1 MNNDHLVEAAA
12 IAGCAI
18 AGVVLL
24 PASLGFGT
32 SGIVAGSIA
41 AGIQS
46 AIGNVAAGSTFAIC
60 TSLGMKGVFATTG
73 KLAYSF
79 GVIGIT
85 NLLAKFRSHR

>member
-1 MNNDHLVEAAA
+1 MNNDRFLGVAA

-60 TSLGMKGVFATTG
+60 TSLGMKGVFATTSKFATSIG
-73 KLAYSF
+73 IL
-79 GVIGIT
+79 GIT

>member
-1 MNNDHLVEAAA
+1 MNNDRFLGVAT
-12 IAGCAI
+12 IVGCAI
-18 AGVVLL
+18 AGVALL

-60 TSLGMKGVFATTG
+60 TSLGMKGVFATTT

-79 GVIGIT
+79 GAIGIT
-85 NLLAKFRSHR
+85 NLLAKLSSQR